1 MSVDFFIV
9 SCPSGDAEFPV
20 DPAKVPENGIH
31 ARCSVCSGVFLVQ
44 VPRRGGAG
52 GGGAAGVAL
61 DAPPEPPPETPEGG
75 EAESF
80 DRYFE
85 PVFSEEGLEAAAQ
98 GIPGMEPGFGPAHLQ
113 PEADPPEPAPPAP
126 SAPLPS
132 PDDLVGIRM
141 EVDLPAAPAG
151 GVVFGRRDPHD
162 KARRLARVLVSD
174 MITYHRDRH
183 ARSVAG
189 GTLAED
195 FDEEIRKSWEEYLMQ
210 VGRELAESTTYFRDA
225 LNEILAGGHEIF

>member
-1 MSVDFFIV
+1 MSVEFFIV

-20 DPAKVPENGIH
+20 DPAKVPEDGIH

-44 VPRRGGAG
+44 VPRRTEMGGD
-52 GGGAAGVAL
+52 AAVAV
-61 DAPPEPPPETPEGG
+61 APPPEAPTQE

-85 PVFSEEGLEAAAQ
+85 PVFSEQGLEEAAHSV
-98 GIPGMEPGFGPAHLQ
+98 PDVEPGFGPAHLQ
-113 PEADPPEPAPPAP
+113 PDADVEAPAPPAAP
-126 SAPLPS
+126 SGPPA
-132 PDDLVGIRM
+132 PDDMVGIRM
-141 EVDLPAAPAG
+141 EVDIPAAPAG

-183 ARSVAG
+183 ARSLAG

-195 FDEEIRKSWEEYLMQ
+195 FDEEIRKSWEEYVMQ
-210 VGRELAESTTYFRDA
+210 VGRELAEETTYFRDA
-225 LNEILAGGHEIF
+225 LNEILAGGQEIF